1 MVKIDVSIKDDD
13 KLFESIKFSCMKYI
27 QSNDTIYLNTKSHYK
42 YKDKK
47 TVIYDQLKDNVLY
60 TLKYNDLVMEIIINE
75 IGLPLALE
83 TQTVIHNIMNITIDN
98 EKSKDENMDILN
110 KFYDEVLTYYREN
123 ILDKKKVKGK
133 TTIYIWDDYWETIE
147 KRTSRN
153 IDTIYLDGKEKQV
166 LAKLNDFLSE
176 ETEQQY
182 TSLGIPYKYNIL
194 LHGYPGTGK
203 TSLIYSLASEL
214 GMNIA
219 LLHFTK
225 NLSDTDFLRALRKLP
240 ENTMLVFED
249 ITDLFQARKKN
260 DEINNSISFSGLLN
274 SLDGIGHIDKLIVC
288 MTTNC
293 YMVLDKALVRPGR
306 VDLNIGFKY
315 SNKRQI
321 KTMFEKFLPKQKDKF
336 TEFYKQ
342 IKNLKIT
349 TAVLQQYLFGHIK
362 DENILDYIEEL
373 EKLANENDYDKNKEV
388 LYT

>member
-1 MVKIDVSIKDDD
+1 M
-13 KLFESIKFSCMKYI
+13 
-27 QSNDTIYLNTKSHYK
+27 
-42 YKDKK
+42 
-47 TVIYDQLKDNVLY
+47 
-60 TLKYNDLVMEIIINE
+60 
-75 IGLPLALE
+75 
-83 TQTVIHNIMNITIDN
+83 
-98 EKSKDENMDILN
+98 
-110 KFYDEVLTYYREN
+110 
-123 ILDKKKVKGK
+123 
-133 TTIYIWDDYWETIE
+133 
-147 KRTSRN
+147 
-153 IDTIYLDGKEKQV
+153 
-166 LAKLNDFLSE
+166 
-176 ETEQQY
+176 
-182 TSLGIPYKYNIL
+182 
-194 LHGYPGTGK
+194 
-203 TSLIYSLASEL
+203 
-214 GMNIA
+214 
-219 LLHFTK
+219 
-225 NLSDTDFLRALRKLP
+225 
-240 ENTMLVFED
+240 
-249 ITDLFQARKKN
+249 
-260 DEINNSISFSGLLN
+260 SFSGLLN